1 MTRHAIYGS
10 FRCATQPGRTGHRC
24 ARPSALPSLA
34 LVTDVHAILAKRLR
48 ALRKEQKLT
57 QRKLAEETRIP
68 YESYTAYERG
78 EQRAPFWRVATL
90 AQFFDVSMSYL
101 AGMTDDR
108 RPR

>member
-1 MTRHAIYGS
+1 MPYMAV
-10 FRCATQPGRTGHRC
+10 CA
-24 ARPSALPSLA
+24 ARPNPGERETVAGDRLFRQASFVSRVIDTFLA
-34 LVTDVHAILAKRLR
+34 ERLGI
-48 ALRKEQKLT
+48 LRKERKLT
-57 QRKLAEETRIP
+57 QRQVAEETRIP

-108 RPR
+108 GPR